1 MLSNLIRRYQD
12 RRRPFKCPG
21 ACSQFVL
28 QDLQEHGMLHAMWA
42 WFNRCR
48 DFRGLSVALKLPLI
62 ALGCLMI
69 ALGADMFGDA
79 ATSATGECMD
89 FGCEGE
95 SDFCG
100 SQDDWCN
107 TGG

>member
-28 QDLQEHGMLHAMWA
+28 QDLQERGMFHAIWA

-48 DFRGLSVALKLPLI
+48 DFRGFGVALRLPLI
-62 ALGCLMI
+62 ALGCLTI
-69 ALGADMFGDA
+69 ALGADMLGDA
-79 ATSATGECMD
+79 ITEGIGECMA

-95 SDFCG
+95 SSFCG
-100 SQDDWCN
+100 SREDW
-107 TGG
+107 